1 MIHSL
6 KTKSE
11 YFEAVDKGE
20 KTFEVRK
27 HDRPYMVND
36 FLALNETDSDN
47 FYTGRC
53 LIVKVTYI
61 LDNADYCKDGF
72 VVIGIEPC
80 RISDRS
86 GRMSHNFE
94 FCKGDNANIYDR
106 S

>member
-1 MIHSL
+1 MIHAL
-6 KTKSE
+6 KAKAE
-11 YFEAVDKGE
+11 YFEAAAKGE
-20 KTFEVRK
+20 KTFEVRIN
-27 HDRPYMVND
+27 DRPFAVND
-36 FLALNETDSDN
+36 FLALNETGDLSE
-47 FYTGRC
+47 YTGRC